1 MAREEKERGLIMN
14 KQVMNLKGVEVWD
27 GNMAN
32 SQAIRQ
38 ADVDVV
44 AAYPITPSTAT
55 VENYAM
61 FHANGY
67 IDGEVIMVESEH
79 AAMSAC
85 IGAGAA
91 GGRVAT
97 ATSSQGLALM
107 IETLYQ
113 ASGMRIPVV
122 LCLVNRALAAPL
134 NVNGDHSDLY
144 LTRDAGWVSIDA
156 FNPQEAYD
164 MTLMSFKI
172 SEHPKVRLPVI
183 SNQDGF
189 MTSHTAQNVKPLEDK
204 IACDFV
210 GEYKPV
216 NALLD
221 FEKPVTH
228 GVQTEQDWHF
238 EHKAKQH
245 SALMASKDVILE
257 TFAQF
262 KELTGREYK
271 LVETYGM
278 EDAEIAIVCLGSTYE
293 TAMLAIDQIRK
304 EQGIKVGVVAP
315 RLFRPFPLEEV
326 AQELLKVKAV
336 ACMDRSAPGGTVG
349 ALYNEISGALINT
362 SARPLVTN
370 LIYGLGGRDMTVAGL
385 KEIFVNLDKDAK
397 AGKISGNIQKL
408 IGVRGPEL
416 SYYSVEGL

>member
-1 MAREEKERGLIMN
+1 MN
-14 KQVMNLKGVEVWD
+14 KRVMELKKVEVWD

-32 SQAIRQ
+32 SQALRQ
-38 ADVDVV
+38 ADVDVI

-55 VENYAM
+55 VENYCM

-67 IDGEVIMVESEH
+67 IDGEVIMTESEH

-85 IGAGAA
+85 VGAGAA

-107 IETLYQ
+107 IEVLYQ

-144 LTRDAGWVSIDA
+144 LTRDSGWISIDA
-156 FNPQEAYD
+156 FSPQEAYD
-164 MTLMSFKI
+164 MTLMAFRI
-172 SEHPKVRLPVI
+172 SEHPAVRLPVI

-189 MTSHTAQNVKPLEDK
+189 MTSHTAQNVTPLEDDV
-204 IACDFV
+204 ACKFV
-210 GEYKPV
+210 GDYLQV
-216 NALLD
+216 NALLNFD
-221 FEKPVTH
+221 KPVTH

-245 SALMASKDVILE
+245 AALMGSKKVILE
-257 TFAQF
+257 TFAEF

-271 LVETYGM
+271 LVETYG
-278 EDAEIAIVCLGSTYE
+278 EADADIAIVCLGSTYE
-293 TAMLAIDQIRK
+293 TAMLAIEQLK
-304 EQGIKVGVVAP
+304 EEGINACVVAP
-315 RLFRPFPLEEV
+315 RVFRPFPLEEM
-326 AQELLKVKAV
+326 AEALQNVKAV

-349 ALYNEISGALINT
+349 ALYNEIAGALIN
-362 SARPLVTN
+362 SPVRPLVSN
-370 LIYGLGGRDMTVAGL
+370 LIYGLGGRDMTVASL
-385 KEIFVNLDKDAK
+385 KNIYRTLDKEAK
-397 AGKISGNIQKL
+397 EGKLAGKIQRFV
-408 IGVRGPEL
+408 GVRGPEL
-416 SYYSVEGL
+416 SFYEPQGESK

>member
-1 MAREEKERGLIMN
+1 MN
-14 KQVMNLKGVEVWD
+14 KKVMELKEVEVWD

-32 SQAIRQ
+32 SQALRQ

-61 FHANGY
+61 FHANGH
-67 IDGEVIMVESEH
+67 IDGEVIMTESEH
-79 AAMSAC
+79 AAMSGC
-85 IGAGAA
+85 VGAGAA

-107 IETLYQ
+107 IEVLYQ

-144 LTRDAGWVSIDA
+144 LTRDAGWISIDA
-156 FNPQEAYD
+156 FSPQEAYD

-172 SEHPKVRLPVI
+172 SEHPDVRLPVI

-189 MTSHTAQNVKPLEDK
+189 MTSHTAQNVKPLKDDVAAK
-204 IACDFV
+204 FV
-210 GEYKPV
+210 GEYLQV
-216 NALLD
+216 NALLNFD
-221 FEKPVTH
+221 KPVTH

-245 SALMASKDVILE
+245 AALMGSKKIIE
-257 TFAQF
+257 EIFAEF

-271 LVETYGM
+271 VVESYGM
-278 EDAEIAIVCLGSTYE
+278 EDAQVAIVCLGSTFE
-293 TAMLAIDQIRK
+293 TAMIAIDQLK
-304 EQGIKVGVVAP
+304 EEGIKAGVVAP

-326 AQELLKVKAV
+326 AAQLQSVKAV

-349 ALYNEISGALINT
+349 ALYNEVSGALFNT
-362 SARPLVTN
+362 PARPLMTN

-385 KEIFVNLDKDAK
+385 KDIFRTLDKDAK
-397 AGKISGNIQKL
+397 EGKISGNIQKL
-408 IGVRGPEL
+408 VGVRGPEL
-416 SYYSVEGL
+416 SFYNVEGL

>member
-1 MAREEKERGLIMN
+1 MNNKE
-14 KQVMNLKGVEVWD
+14 MNLKGVEVWD

-32 SQAIRQ
+32 SQAFRQ
-38 ADVDVV
+38 ADVDVI

-55 VENYAM
+55 VENYCT

-67 IDGEVIMVESEH
+67 VDGEVIMTESEH

-156 FNPQEAYD
+156 FSPQEAYD

-172 SEHPKVRLPVI
+172 SEHPAVRLPVI

-189 MTSHTAQNVKPLEDK
+189 MTSHTAQNVIPLKDEVASK
-204 IACDFV
+204 FV
-210 GEYKPV
+210 GDYLQV
-216 NALLD
+216 NALLNFD
-221 FEKPVTH
+221 KPVTH

-245 SALMASKDVILE
+245 DALMGSKKVIEE
-257 TFAQF
+257 TFEEF

-271 LVETYGM
+271 VVESYGI
-278 EDAEIAIVCLGSTYE
+278 EDADVAIVCLGSTFE
-293 TAMLAIDQIRK
+293 TAKLAIDQIKK
-304 EQGIKVGVVAP
+304 EEGINVGVVAP
-315 RLFRPFPLEEV
+315 RVFRPFPLEEI
-326 AQELLKVKAV
+326 AASLQTVKAV

-349 ALYNEISGALINT
+349 ALYNEVSGALIN
-362 SARPLVTN
+362 SQNRPLVTN

-385 KEIFVNLDKDAK
+385 KNIFRTLDKDSK
-397 AGKISGNIQKL
+397 DGKINGRIQTL
-408 IGVRGPEL
+408 IGVRGPAL
-416 SYYSVEGL
+416 SYYDVEGK

>member
-1 MAREEKERGLIMN
+1 MN
-14 KQVMNLKGVEVWD
+14 KRVMDLKKVEVWD

-32 SQAIRQ
+32 SQALRQ
-38 ADVDVV
+38 ADVDVI

-55 VENYAM
+55 VENYCM

-67 IDGEVIMVESEH
+67 IDGEVIMTESEH

-85 IGAGAA
+85 IGAGSA

-97 ATSSQGLALM
+97 ATYSQGLALM

-144 LTRDAGWVSIDA
+144 LTRDSGWISIDA
-156 FNPQEAYD
+156 FSPQEAYD

-172 SEHPKVRLPVI
+172 SEHPAVRLPVI

-189 MTSHTAQNVKPLEDK
+189 MTSHTAQNVTPLEDDV
-204 IACDFV
+204 ACKFV
-210 GEYKPV
+210 GDYLQV
-216 NALLD
+216 NALLNFD
-221 FEKPVTH
+221 KPVTH

-245 SALMASKDVILE
+245 AALMGSKKVILE

-271 LVETYGM
+271 LVETYG
-278 EDAEIAIVCLGSTYE
+278 DKNADIAIVCLGSTFE
-293 TAMLAIDQIRK
+293 TAMLAIEQLK
-304 EQGIKVGVVAP
+304 EEGINACVVAP
-315 RLFRPFPLEEV
+315 RVFRPFPLEEM
-326 AQELLKVKAV
+326 AETLQGMKAI

-349 ALYNEISGALINT
+349 TLYNEISGALINT
-362 SARPLVTN
+362 AARPLVSN

-385 KEIFVNLDKDAK
+385 KRIFRTLDKEAK
-397 AGKISGNIQKL
+397 AGKLSGKIQRF

-416 SYYSVEGL
+416 SFYEAQGETK

>member
-1 MAREEKERGLIMN
+1 MN
-14 KQVMNLKGVEVWD
+14 KRVMELKKVEVWD

-32 SQAIRQ
+32 SQALRQ
-38 ADVDVV
+38 ADVDVI

-55 VENYAM
+55 VENYCM

-67 IDGEVIMVESEH
+67 IDGEVIMTESEH

-85 IGAGAA
+85 VGAGAA

-107 IETLYQ
+107 IEVLYQ

-144 LTRDAGWVSIDA
+144 LTRDSGWISIDA

-164 MTLMSFKI
+164 MTLMSFRI
-172 SEHPKVRLPVI
+172 SEHPAVRLPVI

-189 MTSHTAQNVKPLEDK
+189 MTSHTAQNVTPLEDEV
-204 IACDFV
+204 ACKFV
-210 GEYKPV
+210 GDYLQV
-216 NALLD
+216 NALLNFD
-221 FEKPVTH
+221 KPVTH

-245 SALMASKDVILE
+245 AALMGSKKVILE
-257 TFAQF
+257 TFAEF

-271 LVETYGM
+271 LVETYGDK
-278 EDAEIAIVCLGSTYE
+278 DADIAIVCLGSTFE
-293 TAMLAIDQIRK
+293 TAMLAIKQLK
-304 EQGIKVGVVAP
+304 EEGINACVVAP
-315 RLFRPFPLEEV
+315 RVFRPFPLEEIAV
-326 AQELLKVKAV
+326 ALQNVKAV

-349 ALYNEISGALINT
+349 ALYNEVAGALINSPT
-362 SARPLVTN
+362 RPLVSN
-370 LIYGLGGRDMTVAGL
+370 LIYGLGGRDMTVALL
-385 KEIFVNLDKDAK
+385 KDIFRTLNKEAK
-397 AGKISGNIQKL
+397 EGKLAGKIQRFV
-408 IGVRGPEL
+408 GVRGPEL
-416 SYYSVEGL
+416 SFYEAQGVQK

>member
-1 MAREEKERGLIMN
+1 MN
-14 KQVMNLKGVEVWD
+14 KKVMELKDVEVWD

-32 SQAIRQ
+32 SQAFRQ

-61 FHANGY
+61 YHANGY
-67 IDGEVIMVESEH
+67 VDGEVIMVESEH

-91 GGRVAT
+91 GGRVGT

-172 SEHPKVRLPVI
+172 SEHKDVRLPVI

-189 MTSHTAQNVKPLEDK
+189 MTSHTAQNVKPLKDDVASK
-204 IACDFV
+204 FV
-210 GEYKPV
+210 GEYTQV
-216 NALLD
+216 NALLNFD
-221 FEKPVTH
+221 KPVTH

-245 SALMASKDVILE
+245 AALMGSKKVIEE
-257 TFAQF
+257 TFAEF
-262 KELTGREYK
+262 KELTGRSYK
-271 LVETYGM
+271 VVEDYRM
-278 EDAEIAIVCLGSTYE
+278 DDAEVAIVCLGSTYE
-293 TAMLAIDQIRK
+293 TAMLAVDQIRK
-304 EQGIKVGVVAP
+304 EEGIKVGIVAP

-326 AQELLKVKAV
+326 AASLQNVKAI

-349 ALYNEISGALINT
+349 TLYNEIAGALIN
-362 SARPLVTN
+362 SPARPLVTN
-370 LIYGLGGRDMTVAGL
+370 LIYGLGGRDMTIAGL
-385 KEIFVNLDKDAK
+385 KDIFRTLDKDAK
-397 AGKISGNIQKL
+397 AGKITGKIQTL

-416 SYYSVEGL
+416 SYYNVEGK

>member
-1 MAREEKERGLIMN
+1 MNSRIMELN
-14 KQVMNLKGVEVWD
+14 EVEVWD

-32 SQAIRQ
+32 SQALRQ

-67 IDGEVIMVESEH
+67 IDGEVIMTESEH
-79 AAMSAC
+79 AAMSGC

-144 LTRDAGWVSIDA
+144 LTRDCGWVSIDA
-156 FNPQEAYD
+156 FNPQQAYD

-172 SEHPKVRLPVI
+172 SEHPAVRLPVI

-189 MTSHTAQNVKPLEDK
+189 MTSHTAQNVTPLKDEVAAK
-204 IACDFV
+204 FV
-210 GEYKPV
+210 GEYTKV

-221 FEKPVTH
+221 FDKPVTH

-245 SALMASKDVILE
+245 AALMASKDVVEEI
-257 TFAQF
+257 FAEF

-271 LVETYGM
+271 LVESYGM
-278 EDAEIAIVCLGSTYE
+278 EDAEVAIVCLGSTYE
-293 TAMLAIDQIRK
+293 TAMIAIDQLR
-304 EQGIKVGVVAP
+304 EEGIKAGVVAP

-326 AQELLKVKAV
+326 AAKLQNVKAV

-349 ALYNEISGALINT
+349 ALYNEISGALFNT
-362 SARPLVTN
+362 PARPLLSN

-385 KEIFVNLDKDAK
+385 KDIFRTLDKEAK
-397 AGKISGNIQKL
+397 DGKLSGNIQRL

-416 SYYSVEGL
+416 SFYNVEGK

>member
-1 MAREEKERGLIMN
+1 MNNKE
-14 KQVMNLKGVEVWD
+14 MNLKGVEVWD

-32 SQAIRQ
+32 SQAFRQ
-38 ADVDVV
+38 ADVDVI

-55 VENYAM
+55 VENYCT

-67 IDGEVIMVESEH
+67 VDGEVIMTESEH

-156 FNPQEAYD
+156 FSPQEAYD

-172 SEHPKVRLPVI
+172 SEHPAVRLPVI

-189 MTSHTAQNVKPLEDK
+189 ITSHTAQNVIPLKDEVASK
-204 IACDFV
+204 FV
-210 GEYKPV
+210 GDYLQV
-216 NALLD
+216 NALLNFD
-221 FEKPVTH
+221 KPVTH

-245 SALMASKDVILE
+245 DALMGSKKVIEE
-257 TFAQF
+257 TFAEF

-271 LVETYGM
+271 VVESYGI
-278 EDAEIAIVCLGSTYE
+278 EDADVAIVCLGSTFE
-293 TAMLAIDQIRK
+293 TAKLAIDQIKK
-304 EQGIKVGVVAP
+304 EEGINVGVVAP
-315 RLFRPFPLEEV
+315 RVFRPFPLEEI
-326 AQELLKVKAV
+326 AASLQTVKAV

-349 ALYNEISGALINT
+349 ALYNEVSGALIN
-362 SARPLVTN
+362 SQNRPLVTN

-385 KEIFVNLDKDAK
+385 KNIFRTLDKDSK
-397 AGKISGNIQKL
+397 DGKINGKIQTL
-408 IGVRGPEL
+408 IGVRGPAL
-416 SYYSVEGL
+416 SYYDVEGK

>member
-1 MAREEKERGLIMN
+1 MNNKE
-14 KQVMNLKGVEVWD
+14 MNLKGVEVWD

-32 SQAIRQ
+32 SQAFRQ
-38 ADVDVV
+38 ADVDVI

-55 VENYAM
+55 VENYCT

-67 IDGEVIMVESEH
+67 VDGEVIMTESEH

-156 FNPQEAYD
+156 FSPQEAYD

-172 SEHPKVRLPVI
+172 SEHPAVRLPVI

-189 MTSHTAQNVKPLEDK
+189 MTSHTAQNVIPLKDEVASK
-204 IACDFV
+204 FV
-210 GEYKPV
+210 GDYLQV
-216 NALLD
+216 NALLNFD
-221 FEKPVTH
+221 KPVTH

-245 SALMASKDVILE
+245 DALMGSKKVIEE
-257 TFAQF
+257 TFAEF

-271 LVETYGM
+271 VVESYGI
-278 EDAEIAIVCLGSTYE
+278 EDADVAIVCLGSTFE
-293 TAMLAIDQIRK
+293 TAKLAIDQIKK
-304 EQGIKVGVVAP
+304 EEGINVGVVAP
-315 RLFRPFPLEEV
+315 RVFRPFPLEEI
-326 AQELLKVKAV
+326 AASLQTVKAV

-349 ALYNEISGALINT
+349 ALYNEVSGALIN
-362 SARPLVTN
+362 SQNRPLVTN

-385 KEIFVNLDKDAK
+385 KNIFRTLDKDSK
-397 AGKISGNIQKL
+397 DGKINGRIQTL
-408 IGVRGPEL
+408 IGVRGPAL
-416 SYYSVEGL
+416 SYYDVEGK

>member
-1 MAREEKERGLIMN
+1 MN
-14 KQVMNLKGVEVWD
+14 KRVMELKKVEVWD

-32 SQAIRQ
+32 AQALRQ

-85 IGAGAA
+85 VGAGAA

-107 IETLYQ
+107 IEVLYQ

-144 LTRDAGWVSIDA
+144 LTRDSGWISLDA
-156 FNPQEAYD
+156 FNPQQAYD

-172 SEHPKVRLPVI
+172 SEHPDVRLPVI

-189 MTSHTAQNVKPLEDK
+189 MTSHTAQNVTPLEDK
-204 IACDFV
+204 IACDFI
-210 GEYKPV
+210 GNYLQV
-216 NALLD
+216 NALLNFD
-221 FEKPVTH
+221 KPVTH

-245 SALMASKDVILE
+245 AALMGSKKVILDVFKE
-257 TFAQF
+257 F

-271 LVETYGM
+271 LVETYNM
-278 EDAEIAIVCLGSTYE
+278 ENADIAIVCLGTTYE
-293 TAMLAIDQIRK
+293 TAILAVEQLK
-304 EQGIKVGVVAP
+304 EEGINAGIVAP
-315 RLFRPFPLEEV
+315 RVFRPFPLEEM
-326 AQELLKVKAV
+326 AEALQGVKAV

-349 ALYNEISGALINT
+349 ALFNEVSGALINT
-362 SARPLVTN
+362 QNRPLMSN
-370 LIYGLGGRDMTVAGL
+370 LIYGLGGRDMTVAAL
-385 KEIFVNLDKDAK
+385 KDIYRTLNKEAK
-397 AGKISGNIQKL
+397 EGKLSGKIQRFV
-408 IGVRGPEL
+408 GVRGPEL
-416 SYYSVEGL
+416 SFYNAQGETK

>member
-1 MAREEKERGLIMN
+1 MNSKEMI
-14 KQVMNLKGVEVWD
+14 LKDVEVWD

-61 FHANGY
+61 FHANGHV
-67 IDGEVIMVESEH
+67 DGEVIMTESEH

-156 FNPQEAYD
+156 FSPQEAYD

-172 SEHPKVRLPVI
+172 SEHPAVRLPVI

-189 MTSHTAQNVKPLEDK
+189 MTSHTAQNVKTLKDEVASK
-204 IACDFV
+204 FV
-210 GEYKPV
+210 GDYLQV
-216 NALLD
+216 NALLNFD
-221 FEKPVTH
+221 KPVTH

-245 SALMASKDVILE
+245 AALMASMDVIKE
-257 TFAQF
+257 TFAEF
-262 KELTGREYK
+262 KELTGREYNI
-271 LVETYGM
+271 VEEYRM
-278 EDAEIAIVCLGSTYE
+278 DDADVAIVCLGSTFE
-293 TAMLAIDQIRK
+293 TATLAVDQIRK
-304 EQGIKVGVVAP
+304 EEGIKVGIVAP
-315 RLFRPFPLEEV
+315 RVFRPFPLEEI
-326 AQELLKVKAV
+326 AASLQNVKAV

-349 ALYNEISGALINT
+349 TLYNEVSGALIN
-362 SARPLVTN
+362 SPARPLVTN

-385 KEIFVNLDKDAK
+385 KDIFRTLDKDAK
-397 AGKISGNIQKL
+397 AGKISGKIQTL
-408 IGVRGPEL
+408 IGVRGPTLE
-416 SYYSVEGL
+416 YYDVEGK

>member
-1 MAREEKERGLIMN
+1 MNSREME
-14 KQVMNLKGVEVWD
+14 LKDVEVWD

-38 ADVDVV
+38 ANVDVV

-107 IETLYQ
+107 VETLYQ
-113 ASGMRIPVV
+113 ASGMRIPAV

-144 LTRDAGWVSIDA
+144 LTRDCGWISIDA

-164 MTLMSFKI
+164 MTLMAFKI
-172 SEHPKVRLPVI
+172 SEHKDVRLPVI

-189 MTSHTAQNVKPLEDK
+189 MTSHTAQNVTPLKDEVASK
-204 IACDFV
+204 FV
-210 GEYKPV
+210 GDYTQV
-216 NALLD
+216 NALLNFD
-221 FEKPVTH
+221 KPVTH

-245 SALMASKDVILE
+245 AALMGSKKVIE
-257 TFAQF
+257 QTFAEF

-271 LVETYGM
+271 VVETYGM
-278 EDAEIAIVCLGSTYE
+278 EDAEVAIVCLGSTYE
-293 TAMLAIDQIRK
+293 TAMLAIDQIR
-304 EQGIKVGVVAP
+304 EEEGIKVGVVAP

-326 AQELLKVKAV
+326 AAELQNVKAI

-349 ALYNEISGALINT
+349 TLYNEISGALINT
-362 SARPLVTN
+362 PARPLVTN

-385 KEIFVNLDKDAK
+385 KDIFRQLDADAK

-416 SYYSVEGL
+416 SYYNVEGK

>member
-1 MAREEKERGLIMN
+1 MN
-14 KQVMNLKGVEVWD
+14 KRVMELKKVEVWD

-32 SQAIRQ
+32 SQALRQ
-38 ADVDVV
+38 ADVDVI

-55 VENYAM
+55 VENYCM

-67 IDGEVIMVESEH
+67 VDGEVIMTESEH

-85 IGAGAA
+85 VGAGAA

-107 IETLYQ
+107 IEVLYQ

-144 LTRDAGWVSIDA
+144 LTRDAGWISIDA
-156 FNPQEAYD
+156 FNPQQAYD
-164 MTLMSFKI
+164 MTLMAFKI
-172 SEHPKVRLPVI
+172 SEHPAVRLPVI

-189 MTSHTAQNVKPLEDK
+189 MTSHTAQNVTPLEDDV
-204 IACDFV
+204 ACKFV
-210 GEYKPV
+210 GDYLQV
-216 NALLD
+216 NALLNFD
-221 FEKPVTH
+221 KPVTH

-245 SALMASKDVILE
+245 AALMGSKKVILDV
-257 TFAQF
+257 FAEF

-271 LVETYGM
+271 LVETYG
-278 EDAEIAIVCLGSTYE
+278 EKDADIAIVCLGSTFE
-293 TAMLAIDQIRK
+293 TAMLAIDQLK
-304 EQGIKVGVVAP
+304 EEGINAAVVAP
-315 RLFRPFPLEEV
+315 RVFRPFPLEEI
-326 AQELLKVKAV
+326 AEALQDMKAI

-349 ALYNEISGALINT
+349 TLYNEISGALINT
-362 SARPLVTN
+362 PARPLISN

-385 KEIFVNLDKDAK
+385 KNIFRTLDKEAK
-397 AGKISGNIQKL
+397 DGKLAGKIQRFV
-408 IGVRGPEL
+408 GVRGPEL
-416 SYYSVEGL
+416 SFYETQGVQK

>member
-1 MAREEKERGLIMN
+1 MN
-14 KQVMNLKGVEVWD
+14 KRIMELKKVEVWD

-32 SQAIRQ
+32 SQALRQ

-85 IGAGAA
+85 VGAGAA

-107 IETLYQ
+107 IEVLYQ

-144 LTRDAGWVSIDA
+144 LTRDSGWISLDA

-172 SEHPKVRLPVI
+172 SEHPAVRLPVI

-189 MTSHTAQNVKPLEDK
+189 MTSHTAQNVTPLEDEV
-204 IACDFV
+204 ACKFV
-210 GEYKPV
+210 GDYLQV
-216 NALLD
+216 NALLNFD
-221 FEKPVTH
+221 KPVTH

-245 SALMASKDVILE
+245 AALMGSKKVILE
-257 TFAQF
+257 VFKEF
-262 KELTGREYK
+262 KELTGREYN
-271 LVETYGM
+271 LVETYNM
-278 EDAEIAIVCLGSTYE
+278 ENSEIAVVCLGTTFE
-293 TAMLAIDQIRK
+293 TAMVTIEELKK
-304 EQGIKVGVVAP
+304 EGINAGVVAP
-315 RLFRPFPLEEV
+315 RVFRPFPLEEM
-326 AQELLKVKAV
+326 AEALQGVKAV

-349 ALYNEISGALINT
+349 TLFNEISGALINT
-362 SARPLVTN
+362 PNRPLVSN

-385 KEIFVNLDKDAK
+385 KEIYRTLHKEAQEGK
-397 AGKISGNIQKL
+397 LSGKIQRFV
-408 IGVRGPEL
+408 GVRGPEL
-416 SYYSVEGL
+416 SFYDAQGVQK

>member
-1 MAREEKERGLIMN
+1 MNSKE
-14 KQVMNLKGVEVWD
+14 MNLKSTEVWD

-67 IDGEVIMVESEH
+67 VDGEVIMVESEH

-156 FNPQEAYD
+156 FSPQEAYD

-172 SEHPKVRLPVI
+172 SEHPAVRLPVI

-189 MTSHTAQNVKPLEDK
+189 MTSHTAQNVKPLKDEVASKFIGDYL
-204 IACDFV
+204 A
-210 GEYKPV
+210 V
-216 NALLD
+216 NALLNFD
-221 FEKPVTH
+221 KPVTH
-228 GVQTEQDWHF
+228 GVP
-238 EHKAKQH
+238 
-245 SALMASKDVILE
+245 ILFSLH
-257 TFAQF
+257 TMS
-262 KELTGREYK
+262 YW
-271 LVETYGM
+271 LV
-278 EDAEIAIVCLGSTYE
+278 
-293 TAMLAIDQIRK
+293 
-304 EQGIKVGVVAP
+304 KV
-315 RLFRPFPLEEV
+315 
-326 AQELLKVKAV
+326 
-336 ACMDRSAPGGTVG
+336 
-349 ALYNEISGALINT
+349 
-362 SARPLVTN
+362 
-370 LIYGLGGRDMTVAGL
+370 
-385 KEIFVNLDKDAK
+385 
-397 AGKISGNIQKL
+397 
-408 IGVRGPEL
+408 
-416 SYYSVEGL
+416 

>member
-1 MAREEKERGLIMN
+1 MN
-14 KQVMNLKGVEVWD
+14 KRVMELKKVEVWD

-32 SQAIRQ
+32 AQALRQ

-85 IGAGAA
+85 VGAGAA

-107 IETLYQ
+107 IEVLYQ

-144 LTRDAGWVSIDA
+144 LTRDSGWISLDA
-156 FNPQEAYD
+156 FNPQQAYD

-172 SEHPKVRLPVI
+172 SEHPDVRLPVI

-189 MTSHTAQNVKPLEDK
+189 MTSHTAQNVTPLEDK
-204 IACDFV
+204 VACDFI
-210 GEYKPV
+210 GNYLQV
-216 NALLD
+216 NALLNFD
-221 FEKPVTH
+221 KPVTH

-245 SALMASKDVILE
+245 AALMGSKKVILDVFKE
-257 TFAQF
+257 F

-271 LVETYGM
+271 LVETYNM
-278 EDAEIAIVCLGSTYE
+278 ENADIAIVCLGTTYE
-293 TAMLAIDQIRK
+293 TAILAVEQLK
-304 EQGIKVGVVAP
+304 EEGINAGIVAP
-315 RLFRPFPLEEV
+315 RVFRPFPLEEM
-326 AQELLKVKAV
+326 AEALQGVKAV

-349 ALYNEISGALINT
+349 ALFNEVSGALINT
-362 SARPLVTN
+362 QNRPLMSN
-370 LIYGLGGRDMTVAGL
+370 LIYGLGGRDMTVAAL
-385 KEIFVNLDKDAK
+385 KDIYRTLDKEAK
-397 AGKISGNIQKL
+397 EGKLSGKIQRFV
-408 IGVRGPEL
+408 GVRGPEL
-416 SYYSVEGL
+416 SFYNAQGETK

>member
-1 MAREEKERGLIMN
+1 MNSREMELNE
-14 KQVMNLKGVEVWD
+14 VEVWD

-32 SQAIRQ
+32 SQALRQ

-67 IDGEVIMVESEH
+67 IDGEVIMTESEH
-79 AAMSAC
+79 AAMSGC

-144 LTRDAGWVSIDA
+144 LTRDSGWVSIDA
-156 FNPQEAYD
+156 FNPQQAYD

-172 SEHPKVRLPVI
+172 SEHPAVRLPVI

-189 MTSHTAQNVKPLEDK
+189 MTSHTAQNVTPLKDEVAAK
-204 IACDFV
+204 FV
-210 GEYKPV
+210 GEYTKV

-221 FEKPVTH
+221 FDKPVTH

-245 SALMASKDVILE
+245 AALMASKDVVKEI
-257 TFAQF
+257 FAEF

-271 LVETYGM
+271 LVESYGM
-278 EDAEIAIVCLGSTYE
+278 EDAEVAIVCLGSTYE
-293 TAMLAIDQIRK
+293 TAMLAIDQLK
-304 EQGIKVGVVAP
+304 EEGINAGVVAP

-326 AQELLKVKAV
+326 AHELQKVKAI

-349 ALYNEISGALINT
+349 ALYNEVSGALFNT
-362 SARPLVTN
+362 PARPLMSN

-385 KEIFVNLDKDAK
+385 KDIFRTLDKEAK
-397 AGKISGNIQKL
+397 DGKLSGNIQRL

-416 SYYSVEGL
+416 SFYNVEGK

>member
-1 MAREEKERGLIMN
+1 MNNKE
-14 KQVMNLKGVEVWD
+14 MNLKGVEVWD

-32 SQAIRQ
+32 SQAFRQ
-38 ADVDVV
+38 ADVDVI

-55 VENYAM
+55 VENYCT

-67 IDGEVIMVESEH
+67 VDGEVIMTESEH

-156 FNPQEAYD
+156 FSPQEAYD

-172 SEHPKVRLPVI
+172 SEHPAVRLPVI

-189 MTSHTAQNVKPLEDK
+189 MTSHTAQNVIPLKDEVASK
-204 IACDFV
+204 FV
-210 GEYKPV
+210 GDYLQV
-216 NALLD
+216 NALLNFD
-221 FEKPVTH
+221 KPVTH

-245 SALMASKDVILE
+245 DALMGSKKVIEE
-257 TFAQF
+257 TFEEF

-271 LVETYGM
+271 VVESYGM
-278 EDAEIAIVCLGSTYE
+278 EDADVAIVCLGSTFE
-293 TAMLAIDQIRK
+293 TAKLAIDQIKK
-304 EQGIKVGVVAP
+304 EEGINVGVVAP
-315 RLFRPFPLEEV
+315 RVFRPFPLEEI
-326 AQELLKVKAV
+326 AASLQTVKAV

-349 ALYNEISGALINT
+349 ALYNEVSGALIN
-362 SARPLVTN
+362 SQNRPLVTN

-385 KEIFVNLDKDAK
+385 KNIFRTLDKDSK
-397 AGKISGNIQKL
+397 DGKINGRIQTL
-408 IGVRGPEL
+408 IGVRGPAL
-416 SYYSVEGL
+416 SYYDVEGK

>member
-1 MAREEKERGLIMN
+1 MNNKE
-14 KQVMNLKGVEVWD
+14 MNLKGVEVWD

-32 SQAIRQ
+32 SQAFRQ
-38 ADVDVV
+38 ADVDVI

-55 VENYAM
+55 VENYCT

-67 IDGEVIMVESEH
+67 VDGEVIMTESEH

-156 FNPQEAYD
+156 FSPQEAYD

-172 SEHPKVRLPVI
+172 SEHPAVRLPVI

-189 MTSHTAQNVKPLEDK
+189 MTSHTAQNVIPLKDEVASK
-204 IACDFV
+204 FV
-210 GEYKPV
+210 GDYLQV
-216 NALLD
+216 NALLNFD
-221 FEKPVTH
+221 KPVTH

-245 SALMASKDVILE
+245 DALMGSKKVIEE
-257 TFAQF
+257 TFAEF

-271 LVETYGM
+271 VVESYGM
-278 EDAEIAIVCLGSTYE
+278 EDADVAIVCLGSTFE
-293 TAMLAIDQIRK
+293 SAKLAIDQIKK
-304 EQGIKVGVVAP
+304 EEGINVGVVAP
-315 RLFRPFPLEEV
+315 RVFRPFPLEEI
-326 AQELLKVKAV
+326 AASLQTVKAV

-349 ALYNEISGALINT
+349 ALYNEVSGALIN
-362 SARPLVTN
+362 SQNRPLVTN

-385 KEIFVNLDKDAK
+385 KNIFRTLDKDSK
-397 AGKISGNIQKL
+397 DGKINGKIQTL
-408 IGVRGPEL
+408 IGVRGPAL
-416 SYYSVEGL
+416 SYYDVEGK

>member
-1 MAREEKERGLIMN
+1 MN
-14 KQVMNLKGVEVWD
+14 KRVMELKKVEVWD

-32 SQAIRQ
+32 SQALRQ
-38 ADVDVV
+38 ADVDVI

-55 VENYAM
+55 VENYCM

-67 IDGEVIMVESEH
+67 IDGEVIMTESEH

-85 IGAGAA
+85 VGAGAA

-107 IETLYQ
+107 IEVLYQ

-144 LTRDAGWVSIDA
+144 LTRDSGWISIDA

-164 MTLMSFKI
+164 MTLMSFRI
-172 SEHPKVRLPVI
+172 SEHPAVRLPVI

-189 MTSHTAQNVKPLEDK
+189 MTSHTAQNVTPLEDEV
-204 IACDFV
+204 ACKFV
-210 GEYKPV
+210 GDYLQV
-216 NALLD
+216 NALLNFD
-221 FEKPVTH
+221 KPVTH

-245 SALMASKDVILE
+245 AALMGSKKVILE
-257 TFAQF
+257 TFAEF

-271 LVETYGM
+271 LVETYGDK
-278 EDAEIAIVCLGSTYE
+278 DADIAIVCLGSTFE
-293 TAMLAIDQIRK
+293 TAMLAIKQLK
-304 EQGIKVGVVAP
+304 EEGINACVVAP
-315 RLFRPFPLEEV
+315 RVFRPFPLEEI
-326 AQELLKVKAV
+326 AAALQNVKAV

-349 ALYNEISGALINT
+349 ALYNEVAGALINSPT
-362 SARPLVTN
+362 RPLVSN
-370 LIYGLGGRDMTVAGL
+370 LIYGLGGRDMTVALL
-385 KEIFVNLDKDAK
+385 KDIFRTLNKEAK
-397 AGKISGNIQKL
+397 EGKLAGKIQRFV
-408 IGVRGPEL
+408 GVRGPEL
-416 SYYSVEGL
+416 SFYEAQGVQK

>member
-1 MAREEKERGLIMN
+1 MN
-14 KQVMNLKGVEVWD
+14 KKIMELKKVEVWD

-32 SQAIRQ
+32 SQALRQ

-85 IGAGAA
+85 VGAGAA

-107 IETLYQ
+107 IEVLYQ

-144 LTRDAGWVSIDA
+144 LTRDSGWISLDA
-156 FNPQEAYD
+156 FNPQQAYD

-172 SEHPKVRLPVI
+172 SEHPAVRLPVI

-189 MTSHTAQNVKPLEDK
+189 MTSHTAQNVTPLEDEV
-204 IACDFV
+204 ACKFV
-210 GEYKPV
+210 GDYLQV
-216 NALLD
+216 NALLNFD
-221 FEKPVTH
+221 KPVTH

-245 SALMASKDVILE
+245 AALMGSKKVILE
-257 TFAQF
+257 VFKEF
-262 KELTGREYK
+262 KELTGREYN
-271 LVETYGM
+271 LVETYNM
-278 EDAEIAIVCLGSTYE
+278 ENSEIAVVCLGTTFE
-293 TAMLAIDQIRK
+293 TAMVAIEELKK
-304 EQGIKVGVVAP
+304 EGINAGVVAP
-315 RLFRPFPLEEV
+315 RVFRPFPLEEM
-326 AQELLKVKAV
+326 AEALQGVKAI

-349 ALYNEISGALINT
+349 TLFNEISGALINT
-362 SARPLVTN
+362 PNRPLVSN

-385 KEIFVNLDKDAK
+385 KDIYRTLHKEAQEGKLS
-397 AGKISGNIQKL
+397 GKIQRFV
-408 IGVRGPEL
+408 GVRGPEL
-416 SYYSVEGL
+416 SFYDVQGVQK

>member
-1 MAREEKERGLIMN
+1 MNNKE
-14 KQVMNLKGVEVWD
+14 MNLKGVEVWD

-32 SQAIRQ
+32 SQAFRQ
-38 ADVDVV
+38 ADVDVI

-55 VENYAM
+55 VENYCT

-67 IDGEVIMVESEH
+67 VDGEVIMTESEH

-156 FNPQEAYD
+156 FSPQEAYD

-172 SEHPKVRLPVI
+172 SEHPAVRLPVI

-189 MTSHTAQNVKPLEDK
+189 ITSHTAQNVTPLKDEVASK
-204 IACDFV
+204 FV
-210 GEYKPV
+210 GDYLQV
-216 NALLD
+216 NALLNFD
-221 FEKPVTH
+221 KPVTH

-245 SALMASKDVILE
+245 DALMGSKKVIEE
-257 TFAQF
+257 TFAEF

-271 LVETYGM
+271 VVESYGM
-278 EDAEIAIVCLGSTYE
+278 EDADVAIVCLGSTFE
-293 TAMLAIDQIRK
+293 TAKLAIDQIKK
-304 EQGIKVGVVAP
+304 EEGINVGVVAP
-315 RLFRPFPLEEV
+315 RVFRPFPLEEI
-326 AQELLKVKAV
+326 AASLQTVKAV

-349 ALYNEISGALINT
+349 ALYNEVSGALIN
-362 SARPLVTN
+362 SQNRPLVTN

-385 KEIFVNLDKDAK
+385 KNIFRTLDKDSK
-397 AGKISGNIQKL
+397 DGKINGKIQTL
-408 IGVRGPEL
+408 VGVRGPAL
-416 SYYSVEGL
+416 SYYDVEGK

>member
-1 MAREEKERGLIMN
+1 MN
-14 KQVMNLKGVEVWD
+14 SRKMELNEVEVWD

-32 SQAIRQ
+32 SQALRQ

-67 IDGEVIMVESEH
+67 VDGEVIMVESEH
-79 AAMSAC
+79 AAMSGC

-97 ATSSQGLALM
+97 ATSSQGLAFM

-144 LTRDAGWVSIDA
+144 LTRDSGWVSIDA

-172 SEHPKVRLPVI
+172 SEHPSVRLPVI

-189 MTSHTAQNVKPLEDK
+189 ITSHTAQNVSPLKDEVAAK
-204 IACDFV
+204 FV
-210 GEYKPV
+210 GEYTKV

-221 FEKPVTH
+221 FDKPVTH

-245 SALMASKDVILE
+245 AALMASKDVVEEI
-257 TFAQF
+257 FAEF

-271 LVETYGM
+271 VVESYGM

-293 TAMLAIDQIRK
+293 TAMITIDQLR
-304 EQGIKVGVVAP
+304 EEGIKAGVVAP

-326 AQELLKVKAV
+326 AHELQKVKAV

-349 ALYNEISGALINT
+349 ALYNEVSGALFNT
-362 SARPLVTN
+362 PARPLMSN

-385 KEIFVNLDKDAK
+385 KDIFRTLDKEAK
-397 AGKISGNIQKL
+397 DGKLSGNIQRL

-416 SYYSVEGL
+416 SFYNVEGK